1 MDPHQND
8 VPRCDLCETAIVQS
22 YCDFCYTNLCKPCI
36 GEHISNEY
44 DKHKIVPFQQRQSS
58 LIYPNCTI
66 HLHKSCELRCIQ
78 CDEYICT
85 LCSTSYKNKGHNFL
99 VLENLCKIKKN
110 DIKRDIK
117 ELEEVIYPTYDDI
130 ANS

>member
-44 DKHKIVPFQQRQSS
+44 DKHKIATPIILDLSK
-58 LIYPNCTI
+58 
-66 HLHKSCELRCIQ
+66 LHN
-78 CDEYICT
+78 
-85 LCSTSYKNKGHNFL
+85 TSPQKL
-99 VLENLCKIKKN
+99 
-110 DIKRDIK
+110 
-117 ELEEVIYPTYDDI
+117 
-130 ANS
+130 